1 MSIDLDFENSLKERF
16 CFDDF
21 SVDFVLVGAIAILF
35 AVNPIVI
42 KEERV
47 GFEPTDRFRPSV
59 FKTDAIDRSAI
70 SPRGFYLP
78 REVGGA
84 SL

>member
-1 MSIDLDFENSLKERF
+1 M
-16 CFDDF
+16 
-21 SVDFVLVGAIAILF
+21 
-35 AVNPIVI
+35 NPIVI

-70 SPRGFYLP
+70 SPTSFLLA

>member
-1 MSIDLDFENSLKERF
+1 MSNS
-16 CFDDF
+16 
-21 SVDFVLVGAIAILF
+21 DFVCCESNSHF
-35 AVNPIVI
+35 
-42 KEERV
+42 EERV